1 MMHRG
6 KWKKDIRRFR
16 REQSDNIWKRIFF
29 RGTVPGTTISV
40 VQIEMKGPDNSL
52 RVRQIRLLGEGVA
65 GSALTRSFNAA
76 AVHQRTCETET
87 LRVFRLLTS
96 QVFGRLV
103 SYEGEA
109 SNSNHE
115 PAAAAAAAAAGAGA
129 AATTADA
136 DFIELSN
143 ESAPDG
149 ERMDNDLKEHMVCS
163 VPFTSTKLSL
173 FF

>member
-115 PAAAAAAAAAGAGA
+115 PAAPAPPPPP
-129 AATTADA
+129 ADA